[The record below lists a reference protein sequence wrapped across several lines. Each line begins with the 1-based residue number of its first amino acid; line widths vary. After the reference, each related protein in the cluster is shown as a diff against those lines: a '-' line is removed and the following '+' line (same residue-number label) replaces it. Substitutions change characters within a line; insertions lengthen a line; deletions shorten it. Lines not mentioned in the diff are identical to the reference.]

1 MRVCYLFI
9 YLFVYL
15 FIKENT
21 ESIRVE
27 HYIHT
32 LNTSMRVVKSW
43 MMSLLFIG
51 TPPCHHGHAE
61 LVQVNGIGTRTSDV
75 AKSGIVE

>member
-1 MRVCYLFI
+1 VFAI
-9 YLFVYL
+9 HLFVYL
-15 FIKENT
+15 FMKENT

-43 MMSLLFIG
+43 MMSLPFIA

-61 LVQVNGIGTRTSDV
+61 LVPSHDIEL